1 MRYLLLVSSARAHTP
16 SRRVRTPYWPCRGG
30 AWSCPVPIHARSA
43 TPPRLSRRG
52 LLVSV
57 YISCA
62 SPLHTALWL
71 SSLPS
76 YTCINYLKSRTLK
89 IYSKCRFR
97 LQIQDISQTWLNSRT
112 FFYTL
117 SVANIRNQTQ
127 LCTLSG
133 ILFLWKKE
141 LYPIRSTI
149 IYSLHHLT
157 LIFSEISTVV
167 SEHSNV
173 QLVQRFFS
181 FLKRIIPNIEWT
193 IFPCFAVQSIIICP
207 ITDRTKSPSLPEIRI
222 IRNQWQR
229 WNKLTLCVWNKFYS
243 NFFRHQLF
251 FKKSKLR
258 LK

>member
-71 SSLPS
+71 FSLPS
-76 YTCINYLKSRTLK
+76 YTCIYYLKSRTLK
-89 IYSKCRFR
+89 MYAKCRFR
-97 LQIQDISQTWLNSRT
+97 GQIQDLSQEHPNSRT

-117 SVANIRNQTQ
+117 SVANIRNQTR

-133 ILFLWKKE
+133 IFFLWKKK

-149 IYSLHHLT
+149 IFSLHHLT
-157 LIFSEISTVV
+157 LIFFEISTVV

-173 QLVQRFFS
+173 QFVLRFSS
-181 FLKRIIPNIEWT
+181 FLNHITPNIGCPLFVLPCHS
-193 IFPCFAVQSIIICP
+193 FP
-207 ITDRTKSPSLPEIRI
+207 
-222 IRNQWQR
+222 
-229 WNKLTLCVWNKFYS
+229 
-243 NFFRHQLF
+243 
-251 FKKSKLR
+251 
-258 LK
+258 